1 MLAKDGEAVV
11 HHAEGQ
17 KQHLRQLHEGVN
29 GQNHVGVQPHV
40 AEEETIAHAGSQGIP
55 NPDLKL
61 LLNINKIYHMRAMHR
76 RPAKGA

>member
-40 AEEETIAHAGSQGIP
+40 AEEEAIAHAGSQGIP
-55 NPDLKL
+55 NPDL
-61 LLNINKIYHMRAMHR
+61 IERAMHR
-76 RPAKGA
+76 RAAKRA